1 MYLHFGQNTTL
12 NTKEIIGI
20 FDLDT
25 ATLSKRTRDF
35 LSKAEKEG
43 RVINTSSE
51 LPKSFVVTDKNVY
64 INQPTA
70 QTLKKRVYGIKQ
82 EYGQFRKNSK

>member
-12 NTKEIIGI
+12 NTKEIVGI

-25 ATLSKRTRDF
+25 TTLSKRTREF
-35 LSKAEKEG
+35 LNRAEKEG
-43 RVINTSSE
+43 KVINTSSE
-51 LPKSFVVTDKNVY
+51 LPKSFVVTDKAIY

-70 QTLKKRVYGIKQ
+70 QTLKKRVDGLNQ
-82 EYGQFRKNSK
+82 EYRQFRNK